1 VRAPPPL
8 PLPPRTNWTRLVPS
22 SVLTGQG
29 LPVSLPF
36 LPFDFFPRAAFL
48 PFLPFDISLLDE
60 WLQFRSIRSCPYR
73 RVDLLLTAAR
83 DGRRYLEAALRPG
96 AWYTRVAQSGS
107 GVFAAW
113 KPLAA

>member
-1 VRAPPPL
+1 
-8 PLPPRTNWTRLVPS
+8 
-22 SVLTGQG
+22 
-29 LPVSLPF
+29 VSLPF
-36 LPFDFFPRAAFL
+36 LPFNFFPRAAFL
-48 PFLPFDISLLDE
+48 PFLSFDFSFLDE
-60 WLQFRSIRSCPYR
+60 WLQFRLIRSCAYR
-73 RVDLLLTAAR
+73 RVGLPLTAAR